1 MKAARPGKPGVPIVL
16 ALALLPFTVGASQI
30 DSEPIDTDGS
40 GSAIAA
46 PPDGSTA
53 YGSTPYAATLR
64 PFGHTG
70 GPALDS
76 RPITRPHGNT
86 SPGLPGT
93 RLD

>member
-1 MKAARPGKPGVPIVL
+1 MKAARSGKSGVPIVL

-30 DSEPIDTDGS
+30 DSAQIDSD

-46 PPDGSTA
+46 APDGSTS
-53 YGSTPYAATLR
+53 YGTTPYVATLR

-86 SPGLPGT
+86 SPGLPGS